1 MSYFDFYGAAKPYL
15 RSYVETITERSRRA
29 GSGMYKCPLC
39 GSGEGP
45 KGTGAFSLWENG
57 TRYRCFSCGASGDI
71 WELVKA
77 YTGKEREEAAEY
89 LAGLFPGI
97 RSGQL
102 PKDYDPKKETSAG
115 PAKPNTPGLFRSVIE
130 TAAGNAGKTEYWK
143 MRGFTP
149 ETVARFRLGFVDFS
163 AVFSGPCVIIPY
175 GPDDSYFM
183 ARSVNGKAFYK
194 PKSDEAGPEPV
205 FNASA
210 LYHIDGTTGKGR
222 PCFICEAPIDA
233 VSVCQ
238 AGGLAVATGGTSH
251 GNVIRQIKR
260 KRPAAPIILCMD
272 PDGPGEKAAA
282 DLAAELAA
290 LAVPFIKADFARE
303 TYPHGET
310 LKDPND
316 LLRADPVHFAA
327 DVKRIE
333 ENARNAKAPG
343 AGPDPFTPAEAGA
356 LDPSGDPGTEP
367 ATMDPEALPL
377 AQKVYRAS
385 DYLITGE
392 YDVNVAYFSA
402 YKDRKTGFDNID
414 KYLTLYPGLCAL
426 GGAASLGKTTLAVNL
441 AENLA
446 RAGETVLYFALEQE
460 PVELI
465 SKIIA
470 RNLYQRHPET
480 VLTNID
486 IKNGAKSPELYE
498 VRAELIDVL
507 KNLYFIN
514 EDFLT
519 TVDTVS
525 DAVRSFIERTG
536 KKPAV
541 FLDYLQLLS
550 PSENDPAKDTRSN
563 TDYNLKALKSL
574 QRENEL
580 LIMVISNFN
589 RSSYKDPVSYEAFK
603 ESGMIEYTCDYVFG
617 LQLAVMEDPA
627 YWRRTSQK
635 NGRLTTTGTDENEK
649 SERIKEEQRR
659 SPKLV
664 ELVSLKNRNG
674 RQSWRA
680 YFDYYPQFDYY
691 APNAAGKYTRA
702 IPAPLPAGSGT
713 PTAADVFKAP
723 LASAPDPEAEA
734 IADERAEAARILK
747 EKKAKGTKKA

>member
-1 MSYFDFYGAAKPYL
+1 MSYIDLYGAAKPYL
-15 RSYVETITERSRRA
+15 KSYVETITERSRRA

-45 KGTGAFSLWENG
+45 KGTGAFSLWDAG

-71 WELVKA
+71 WDLVKGV
-77 YTGKEREEAAEY
+77 TGKTGEEAAEY

-115 PAKPNTPGLFRSVIE
+115 PIKGNTPGLFRSAIE
-130 TAAGNAGKTEYWK
+130 TAAGNAEKTEYWK
-143 MRGFTP
+143 IRGFTP
-149 ETVARFRLGFVDFS
+149 ETVARFRLGYVDFS
-163 AVFSGPCVIIPY
+163 AVFNGPCVIIPY
-175 GPDDSYFM
+175 GPDNSYFM

-194 PKSDEAGPEPV
+194 PKSEEAGAEPV
-205 FNASA
+205 FNCGA
-210 LYHIDGTTGKGR
+210 LYQGR

-233 VSVCQ
+233 MSIEQ

-251 GNVIRQIKR
+251 GNIVRQIKQ
-260 KRPAAPIILCMD
+260 KRPAAPVILCMD

-290 LAVPFIKADFARE
+290 LAVPFIRADFARE

-333 ENARNAKAPG
+333 DAARNAKAPA
-343 AGPDPFTPAEAGA
+343 AGPDPFTAETSTPA
-356 LDPSGDPGTEP
+356 GDPGTEP
-367 ATMDPEALPL
+367 ATVSPEALTL
-377 AQKVYRAS
+377 APKVYRAS

-402 YKDRKTGFDNID
+402 YKGRKTGFENVD

-465 SKIIA
+465 SKVIA

-486 IKNGAKSPELYE
+486 IKNGAKSPELDE
-498 VRAELIDVL
+498 VRADLAEALE
-507 KNLYFIN
+507 NLYFIN

-519 TVDTVS
+519 TVDTVR
-525 DAVRSFIERTG
+525 DTVKSFIARTG
-536 KKPAV
+536 RKPV
-541 FLDYLQLLS
+541 VIVDYLQLLS
-550 PSENDPAKDTRSN
+550 PPATPEAGRDTRSQ

-580 LIMVISNFN
+580 FIMIISNFN

-603 ESGMIEYTCDYVFG
+603 ESGMIEYTCDYVMG
-617 LQLAVMEDPA
+617 LQLAVIEDPT

-674 RQSWRA
+674 RQSWQA

-702 IPAPLPAGSGT
+702 IPAPIPAGSGT

-723 LASAPDPEAEA
+723 TASASPADPEAES
-734 IADERAEAARILK
+734 AAFAAALIK